1 MEEVGEDWPGRR
13 GTVSS
18 ENASSDGEQNMRAV
32 QCDRVC
38 IDNTTRSDCTLVKVD
53 SVNKPGI
60 LLEVVQVLSDL
71 DLPISKAY
79 ITSDGTWF
87 MDVFHVTDQQGRKIT
102 DKKTIDYIEKALGPE
117 GIKAKSSPGKSVG
130 VHSFGSHVAIELI
143 GTDRPGLLSE
153 IFAVLANQHCNVV
166 AAEVWTHKTRVAC
179 VIYINDEVSTQ
190 PMTDPN
196 CMSAMEEQLR
206 NVLRGGNDLKG
217 ARTNF
222 SVGSTHVD
230 RRLHQLMLADKDYES
245 DDGVIDE
252 KDGMLF
258 KPIITVDNCEDKGYS
273 VVNIKCKDR
282 TKLLF
287 DIVCTL
293 TDMQFVVSHASVSS
307 DGTYGLQE
315 LYIRHKDGKTLDS
328 MEEKENVIKCLE
340 AAILRRVSEGFGL
353 EICAKDRVGLLSDVT
368 RVLREYGLS
377 VSRADVTTIG
387 EKAMNVF
394 YVRDPSG
401 NPVDMK
407 TIEALRKEIGQTM
420 MLNVRKLPSATK
432 SPEASG
438 WAKTSFSFGNLLG
451 KFLSLSGRQDLP
463 PVV

>member
-1 MEEVGEDWPGRR
+1 MRPYFDPDY
-13 GTVSS
+13 
-18 ENASSDGEQNMRAV
+18 ENFSQWINPPRL
-32 QCDRVC
+32 C
-38 IDNTTRSDCTLVKVD
+38 IDNATCNDCTLVKVD

-71 DLPISKAY
+71 DLAISKAY

-102 DKKTIDYIEKALGPE
+102 EKKTIDYIEKALGPE
-117 GIKAKSSPGKSVG
+117 SLKADSWPGKSVG
-130 VHSFGSHVAIELI
+130 MHSFGNHIAIELI

-166 AAEVWTHKTRVAC
+166 AAEVWTHKMRVAC
-179 VIYINDEVSTQ
+179 VIYINDEATSEPLKEPSRMST
-190 PMTDPN
+190 
-196 CMSAMEEQLR
+196 MEEQLR
-206 NVLRGGNDLKG
+206 NVLRGCGDDVKG
-217 ARTNF
+217 SCTSF
-222 SVGSTHVD
+222 SIGSTHVD
-230 RRLHQLMLADKDYES
+230 RRLHQLMLADKDYE
-245 DDGVIDE
+245 GYGGAIEE
-252 KDGMLF
+252 KDDMLF
-258 KPIITVDNCEDKGYS
+258 RPVITIDQCEDKGYS

-282 TKLLF
+282 SKLLF

-307 DGTYGLQE
+307 DGPYGIQE
-315 LYIRHKDGKTLDS
+315 LYIRHKDGKILDS
-328 MEEKENVIKCLE
+328 KDEKERVIKCLE
-340 AAILRRVSEGFGL
+340 AAILRRVSEGFSL
-353 EICAKDRVGLLSDVT
+353 EICARDRVGLLSDVT

-377 VSRADVTTIG
+377 VLRADVTTIG

-407 TIEALRKEIGQTM
+407 TIEALRQEIGHTV
-420 MLNVRKLPSATK
+420 MLNVKRVPSTTK

-438 WAKTSFSFGNLLG
+438 WAKTSFSFGNLFG
-451 KFLSLSGRQDLP
+451 KFLS
-463 PVV
+463 